1 MILHF
6 FLLLAVIGAA
16 PLSVGAAEIAADQR
30 QVAIG
35 YEHLETLALRIADA
49 VEATDEARAEQIRAA
64 IGEARTAGL
73 GNRFEKVVGL
83 LERERFTSARQDQTE
98 LASQLEELLR
108 LVMADPSESRL
119 EEEKQRLKRLR
130 KEIRAALREQRSLR
144 SRAARGEGAENAQ
157 RQAKLANR
165 IERLQEPAEEADRLA
180 GKSQQAGGSQSG
192 DPYEPSGEGKPGGE
206 KSPGESQ
213 SIAERLRAGEK
224 SMRDASKKLAE
235 ESAEADEDQRDAQRE
250 LEAAQREAE
259 ERLRQLREEEQ
270 QRRLATLAE
279 RFRRMHESQVGLMSD
294 LESRVK
300 PVGEASATDRA
311 TGIAASRLA
320 DRQSEVGAAAEQAL
334 RLVRADGSSLVF
346 DDALVNLGGDIRLV
360 EDRLRE
366 ARLDATSA
374 ALGETVVDALA
385 ELIAAVDESLDD
397 LEQQRDKAGK
407 PGQGG
412 QGGGASRLVSQLAE
426 LRMIRSTQAR
436 LLKQTGVWGR
446 AVEAGEADPDEVFDR
461 LRRLAD
467 EQRRLAAAAQKAAKG
482 GS

>member
-1 MILHF
+1 MKPIL
-6 FLLLAVIGAA
+6 LLLAVIA
-16 PLSVGAAEIAADQR
+16 SVALRVDAAEIAADQR

-35 YEHLETLALRIADA
+35 YERLETLALRIADA
-49 VEATDEARAEQIRAA
+49 VESTDEARAEQIRAA

-73 GNRFEKVVGL
+73 GNRFEKVVSL
-83 LERERFTSARQDQTE
+83 LERERFTSAREDQTE

-119 EEEKQRLKRLR
+119 EEEKRQLKKLR

-144 SRAARGEGAENAQ
+144 SRSARGEGAENSE
-157 RQAKLANR
+157 RQKKLANR

-180 GKSQQAGGSQSG
+180 GKSSQAGGAQSG
-192 DPYEPSGEGKPGGE
+192 EESAPSGEAKPGGE
-206 KSPGESQ
+206 KPDGEPQ

-235 ESAEADEDQRDAQRE
+235 ESEKADEDQRDAQRE

-279 RFRRMHESQVGLMSD
+279 RFRRMHESQVGIVGD
-294 LESRVK
+294 LESRAK
-300 PVGEASATDRA
+300 PAGGKSATDRA
-311 TGIAASRLA
+311 IRIAASRLA

-366 ARLDATSA
+366 ARLDATSV

-385 ELIAAVDESLDD
+385 ELIAAVDESLDE
-397 LEQQRDKAGK
+397 LEQQQEKSGK

-412 QGGGASRLVSQLAE
+412 QAGGASRLVSKIAE

-436 LLKQTGVWGR
+436 LLRQTEVWGR
-446 AVEAGEADPDEVFDR
+446 AVEAGEADPDEVSER